1 MVGRGDALSASLD
14 EEDVTLV
21 YHEPDILAR
30 GNLARDLARD
40 LAGDLVRGRT
50 DIIVRYN
57 LISSF
62 YFIIDE

>member
-14 EEDVTLV
+14 EDVTLV
-21 YHEPDILAR
+21 YHVPDILAR
-30 GNLARDLARD
+30 GNLARD

-50 DIIVRYN
+50 DIVVRYN

-62 YFIIDE
+62 NFVIDE

>member
-30 GNLARDLARD
+30 GNLARDLA
-40 LAGDLVRGRT
+40 GDLVRGRT